1 MRIDCQEV
9 VAYGVFVCVFSCSVV
24 SDSLRLHELY
34 SPPGSSVHWN
44 FPAETLELVAISSS
58 RGSSQPRDQTLISCI
73 VGRFFT
79 AEPQRKPN
87 SVSKQTAVIHL
98 RIDGDLDYKNTIMMK
113 VWGSFIFQWYF
124 ESRR

>member
-9 VAYGVFVCVFSCSVV
+9 VAYGVFVCVQLCLTLCNSMNC
-24 SDSLRLHELY
+24 

-44 FPAETLELVAISSS
+44 FPAETLESVAISSS

-87 SVSKQTAVIHL
+87 SVSKQTAVIYL
-98 RIDGDLDYKNTIMMK
+98 RIDGDLDYKNTIVMK

-124 ESRR
+124 ESRH

>member
-1 MRIDCQEV
+1 MGCL
-9 VAYGVFVCVFSCSVV
+9 CVCSVV
-24 SDSLRLHELY
+24 QLCLTLCDSMNC

-113 VWGSFIFQWYF
+113 VWGSFIFQ
-124 ESRR
+124 